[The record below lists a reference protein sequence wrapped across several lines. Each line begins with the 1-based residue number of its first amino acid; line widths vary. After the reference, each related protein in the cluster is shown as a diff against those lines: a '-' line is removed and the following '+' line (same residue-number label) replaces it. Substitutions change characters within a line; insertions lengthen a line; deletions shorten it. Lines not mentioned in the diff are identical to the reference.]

1 MRIRPMTAADADEVA
16 ALCGQLGYPSTPA
29 QIAHRFSLLIE
40 QRENAVFV
48 AEDDEDDEDDDEQL
62 VGWIHVVGRV
72 YLDSDPFAQIGG
84 IVVDERWRG
93 QGVGRALLAQAEEW
107 ANSRGYDEIRL
118 WSNVVRSQAHAFY
131 EQFGYTPVKSSYVF
145 RKSL

>member
-1 MRIRPMTAADADEVA
+1 MRIRPMTTSDADEVA
-16 ALCGQLGYPSTPA
+16 ALCGQLGYPSTVA

-40 QRENAVFV
+40 QRDNVVFV
-48 AEDDEDDEDDDEQL
+48 AEDGDEQI

-72 YLDSDPFAQIGG
+72 YLDADPFAQIGG
-84 IVVDERWRG
+84 IVVDERRRG

-118 WSNVVRSQAHAFY
+118 WSNVVRSEAHAFY
-131 EQFGYTPVKSSYVF
+131 EQLGYAPVKTSYVF
-145 RKSL
+145 SKPL